1 MHPVNEH
8 LYEYTHDVIPSVIT
22 PPPPHVAVQLVI
34 LQSEAVYEDA
44 YLQSTAPP
52 SLAEQEVNVHRVSE
66 RVVSFLFSD
75 IAPPLYEV
83 VVHPVNVQSV
93 KEEEEEID
101 WREVYVCDVISS
113 FGVDSEK
120 EW

>member
-1 MHPVNEH
+1 M
-8 LYEYTHDVIPSVIT
+8 
-22 PPPPHVAVQLVI
+22 I
-34 LQSEAVYEDA
+34 LQSVAVYEDA
-44 YLQSTAPP
+44 FRQSTAPP

-66 RVVSFLFSD
+66 RLAELLLFSD

-101 WREVYVCDVISS
+101 WREVYVCDVMSS
-113 FGVDSEK
+113 FSVDSEK
-120 EW
+120 EG